1 MDLIGDETLIET
13 LAGMELGL
21 PLGSDI
27 VDKTAVPFPLSGLL
41 PLIDMYGP
49 ESGTKH
55 KFTLNVTDKKGQTLS
70 QQVVFVTK

>member
-1 MDLIGDETLIET
+1 MIGDDTLIET
-13 LAGMELGL
+13 LGGMELGL

-27 VDKTAVPFPLSGLL
+27 VGKTSVPFPLSGLL

-55 KFTLNVTDKKGQTLS
+55 KFTLNVTDSKDQVLS